1 VRGVP
6 DGDQS
11 PVVSGGELREGVDGG
26 HRHQLRGGVDELD
39 GGAGVLGVELQESSA
54 PFIAGNGLDFTAP
67 GRVTARHVG
76 EPPPF
81 TVGGHRVAEERALA
95 EDHLVTPR
103 FGVHGDAPGVAAGVG
118 QLAFSPDGSMLAVS
132 HLNDGS
138 PAESPIRLVD
148 VATRQPVGDALIGLP
163 GFSFSPDGNTLV
175 TQSATSTLLW
185 SLDPAI
191 WRERACEITGR
202 SLTDAEMHEYL
213 PNEADPSPTCPRFPA
228 E

>member
-1 VRGVP
+1 
-6 DGDQS
+6 
-11 PVVSGGELREGVDGG
+11 
-26 HRHQLRGGVDELD
+26 
-39 GGAGVLGVELQESSA
+39 
-54 PFIAGNGLDFTAP
+54 
-67 GRVTARHVG
+67 
-76 EPPPF
+76 
-81 TVGGHRVAEERALA
+81 
-95 EDHLVTPR
+95 
-103 FGVHGDAPGVAAGVG
+103 
-118 QLAFSPDGSMLAVS
+118 MLAAA

-163 GFSFSPDGNTLV
+163 GFSFSPDGNTMV

-213 PNEADPSPTCPRFPA
+213 PNEADPLPTCPQFPT